1 MAKVT
6 EKAGVQPDYGIGA
19 MARRLG
25 VAPATLRD
33 WERRYGIGPG
43 DRTAGGHRRYRPDD
57 IARIENM
64 RRLVLDGV
72 PPGEAARVALAAALT
87 PEPTA
92 EPAAES
98 APEPT
103 AGLAAESAV
112 PLAGAAAEPSAGV
125 AAGSPAAPPNGASA
139 RVRAPD
145 APAAD
150 GPAW

>member
-43 DRTAGGHRRYRPDD
+43 GRTAGGHRRYRPDD
-57 IARIENM
+57 IARIEYM

-72 PPGEAARVALAAALT
+72 PPGEAARVALAAAPT
-87 PEPTA
+87 PESTA
-92 EPAAES
+92 ESAAERAVES

-103 AGLAAESAV
+103 VESIAERAVESAPESTAGLAAERAVESTAEPTAESA
-112 PLAGAAAEPSAGV
+112 AGLAAE
-125 AAGSPAAPPNGASA
+125 
-139 RVRAPD
+139 
-145 APAAD
+145 
-150 GPAW
+150 